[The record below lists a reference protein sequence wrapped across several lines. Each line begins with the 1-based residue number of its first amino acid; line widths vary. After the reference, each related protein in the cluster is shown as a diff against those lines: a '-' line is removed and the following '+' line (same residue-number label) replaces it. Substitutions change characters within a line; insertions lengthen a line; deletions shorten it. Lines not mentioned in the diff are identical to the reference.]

1 MFKSCEYK
9 TRSDRAFSHIDKPRD
24 RVQELRLA
32 DSTRDQDPKGH
43 DANLRE
49 VADHVRLTTFEEWV
63 RKRYQG
69 VKGDTNPNGVT
80 LWGLIMGW

>member
-1 MFKSCEYK
+1 MGIFKRCESK
-9 TRSDRAFSHIDKPRD
+9 ARSDHASSHIDKPRD

-43 DANLRE
+43 DADLRE
-49 VADHVRLTTFEEWV
+49 VTDHVRLTTFEESA
-63 RKRYQG
+63 RKRYQD

-80 LWGLIMGW
+80 L